1 MTKAD
6 LAEKIHTNTG
16 LSRKD
21 SAAMMESVFELIK
34 VSLEA
39 GEDIKISG
47 FGSFTVSQKA
57 ARRGRNPQTGEAI
70 TIAAR
75 RVLAFKP
82 STLLR
87 QTVNRGQ
94 A

>member
-57 ARRGRNPQTGEAI
+57 ARR
-70 TIAAR
+70 
-75 RVLAFKP
+75 VLAFKP

>member
-6 LAEKIHTNTG
+6 LAERIHTNTG

-47 FGSFTVSQKA
+47 FGSFTVSQKT

-82 STLLR
+82 STMLR
-87 QTVNRGQ
+87 QAVNRGQ

>member
-16 LSRKD
+16 LSKKD
-21 SAAMMESVFELIK
+21 SAVMMESVFELIK

-57 ARRGRNPQTGEAI
+57 ARRGRNPQTGDAI

-87 QTVNRGQ
+87 QAVNRVQ